1 MSASTS
7 DGARI
12 LGRVRVP
19 RTSGTPV
26 LVGLV
31 PGGSADHAE
40 PGWSPRRRGHA
51 ETRTDPGRS
60 TADAAASASTLPPAH
75 HRPVGRSVRQ
85 SHERSVERHKREH
98 IRRPDPLWTLPD
110 DGKEDLQVVGHR
122 QHRVRSAPL
131 DRNSRY
137 SSSSGTPRLTTGSPA
152 GPTERIK
159 HGLTVGI
166 RVPFSP
172 HGLPRSSGR
181 MSAKIT
187 RLSSNCGSSTRFL
200 ATLRF
205 LTYFRR
211 LAWSDGQ
218 TRGHQMRTRALLFA
232 PRGCFEPDRVACPRN
247 WCNPI
252 SEDPVRHPWSD
263 LPVTDTKLNPNT
275 QHQEHRHDHSDLDGL
290 DSARPFTPRGLV
302 LSCLV

>member
-40 PGWSPRRRGHA
+40 PGWSPRRGHA

-181 MSAKIT
+181 ISAKIT
-187 RLSSNCGSSTRFL
+187 RISSNCGSSTRFL

-205 LTYFRR
+205 LTYSAVWLGPTAKLGATKCALVPFYSPLVVVSSLIALPAHATGAIQFRKIQYDTPG
-211 LAWSDGQ
+211 A
-218 TRGHQMRTRALLFA
+218 T
-232 PRGCFEPDRVACPRN
+232 
-247 WCNPI
+247 
-252 SEDPVRHPWSD
+252 
-263 LPVTDTKLNPNT
+263 LPVTDTELNPNT